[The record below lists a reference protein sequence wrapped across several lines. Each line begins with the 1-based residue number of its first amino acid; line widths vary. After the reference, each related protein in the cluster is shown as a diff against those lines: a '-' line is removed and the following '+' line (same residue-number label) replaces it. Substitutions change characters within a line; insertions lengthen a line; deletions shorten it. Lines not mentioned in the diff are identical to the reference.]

1 MIHTVVIA
9 SESTKGNPIPL
20 LPNNISISN
29 RKLATRKTAP
39 TAKRTAWPDVC
50 VPCLESN
57 LRPSDSTRRKQ
68 TLWKRGRIRQRR
80 FVPQVPPN
88 PRITPP
94 KLTSLTWRKRESVS
108 RLSVRFSV
116 CPRTGEWK
124 QRRNTLHTTSV
135 LRLCVASAREYICWW
150 RLHHHSLHHA
160 LRKYHW

>member
-94 KLTSLTWRKRESVS
+94 KLTSLTWRNESLCHVYPYDFLFVPGQVNES
-108 RLSVRFSV
+108 NDGTL
-116 CPRTGEWK
+116 C
-124 QRRNTLHTTSV
+124 TLHQCYV
-135 LRLCVASAREYICWW
+135 YV
-150 RLHHHSLHHA
+150 
-160 LRKYHW
+160 